1 MSSALRV
8 NRVTNTVQN
17 SCSEPPLQLFK
28 ISLSAFSVLTKRKAD
43 SGDTIAPHEQTSNA
57 VTCALEYSRVFIRK
71 GRMRAHTRKLVTDQL
86 WRGTVLYTHM
96 IVVPPYKP
104 KPCAMRDNFSENEYT
119 FSISIFPSL
128 VLNSS

>member
-57 VTCALEYSRVFIRK
+57 VTCALEYSRDFIKKKKNACAYKEIGNRP
-71 GRMRAHTRKLVTDQL
+71 
-86 WRGTVLYTHM
+86 
-96 IVVPPYKP
+96 IVERYGSLHSHDRCTTIKTKP
-104 KPCAMRDNFSENEYT
+104 LRDA
-119 FSISIFPSL
+119 
-128 VLNSS
+128 